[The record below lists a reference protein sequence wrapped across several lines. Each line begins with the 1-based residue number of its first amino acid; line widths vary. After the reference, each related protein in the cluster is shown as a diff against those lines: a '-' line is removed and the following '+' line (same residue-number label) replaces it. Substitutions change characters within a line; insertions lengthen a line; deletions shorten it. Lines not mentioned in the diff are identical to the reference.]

1 MPFGSKILI
10 VDDQPAN
17 TDLLREMLVQEGY
30 TDVSVLNDSRG
41 VRQFVQLRRPD
52 LILLDLRMPH
62 LDGFQVLDQLYQ
74 DHIGDEPFVMVLTAE
89 SDADLRIRALAHGAL
104 DFLSKPFD
112 QREIAQRVR
121 NLLMVKHRS
130 RLFEERV
137 DELERALEEDSLN
150 SEEARRLSMEDPVTR
165 FPNRRGALLRLL
177 ATISRRRSIAVYFIE
192 IAGIL
197 EITKLRGHNAADRVM
212 FTVAEK
218 LRVNFNQPGMFISYW
233 GGYSLVVIDEE
244 GSQSQMRS
252 IAERLVRVI
261 AGDHNVSGSIYSL
274 SARVGGTWA
283 DADEYLGEESIRRA
297 LVSLPDKQA
306 GQVIRFYDNA
316 LEEQIQRRN
325 KIALGIHQGLEN
337 NEFHLV
343 YQPQCRTSD
352 YYISGVEALARWEH
366 PELGNIPPDEFIT
379 IAESTGQIGE
389 ISSWVFETA
398 VCQLSSWIADGLV
411 DNRFIMAVNLSSQ
424 QLKHGSL
431 PTTFHSL
438 MKRYPRVSPSQIE
451 VEITETEMVNN
462 LSVAV
467 TQIEYLRETGVLVA
481 LDDFGTGF
489 SSLSYL
495 SSLPLDV
502 LKIDRSFVTSMLQHQ
517 KDHQL
522 VETIVAIAKVFGYR
536 LVAEGIETPE
546 QLDALAKLGC
556 EYGQGYFISR
566 PLQNST
572 FERLLGSATGRYLA
586 LNGKRG
592 KQSTR
597 LN

>member
-1 MPFGSKILI
+1 MPFASKILI

-17 TDLLREMLVQEGY
+17 TELLHEMLTQEGY
-30 TDVSVLNDSRG
+30 TDVNVLNDARG
-41 VRQFVQLRRPD
+41 VRQFVRLRRPD

-62 LDGFQVLDQLYQ
+62 LDGFQVLSQLYE
-74 DHIGDEPFVMVLTAE
+74 DHNGDEPFVMVLSAE
-89 SDADLRIRALAHGAL
+89 SDTDLRIRALAHGAL

-121 NLLMVKHRS
+121 NLLVVKHRS

-137 DELERALEEDSLN
+137 DELERALEEDSQD
-150 SEEARRLSMEDPVTR
+150 SEEVRRLSMEDPVTR
-165 FPNRRGALLRLL
+165 LPNRRGALLRLL

-192 IAGIL
+192 IGGVL
-197 EITKLRGHNAADRVM
+197 EITKLRGHNAADCVM
-212 FTVAEK
+212 FAVAEK
-218 LRVNFNQPGMFISYW
+218 LRLNFADPGLFISYW

-244 GSQSQMRS
+244 GSEQQMRAL
-252 IAERLVRVI
+252 AEKLVRVI
-261 AGDHNVSGSIYSL
+261 AGDHNVEGAIYSL
-274 SARVGGTWA
+274 TARVGGTWA
-283 DADEYLGEESIRRA
+283 DANEYLGEESIRRA

-306 GQVIRFYDNA
+306 GQLIRFYDA
-316 LEEQIQRRN
+316 ELEQQIQRRN
-325 KIALGIHQGLEN
+325 EIALSIHRGLEN
-337 NEFHLV
+337 QEFYLV

-379 IAESTGQIGE
+379 IAESSGQIGE

-398 VCQLSSWIADGLV
+398 LRQLSVWIADGLV
-411 DNRFIMAVNLSSQ
+411 DRKFIMAVNLSSQ
-424 QLKHGSL
+424 QLKQGSL

-438 MKRYPRVSPSQIE
+438 MKRYPNISPSQVE

-462 LSVAV
+462 LSLAV

-495 SSLPLDV
+495 STLPLDV
-502 LKIDRSFVTSMLQHQ
+502 LKIDRSFVSSMLQHQ

-536 LVAEGIETPE
+536 LVAEGIETPD

-566 PLQNST
+566 PLNTST
-572 FERLLGSATGRYLA
+572 FERLLSSATGRYLA
-586 LNGKRG
+586 LNSKRG
-592 KQSTR
+592 KHSNR
-597 LN
+597 IN